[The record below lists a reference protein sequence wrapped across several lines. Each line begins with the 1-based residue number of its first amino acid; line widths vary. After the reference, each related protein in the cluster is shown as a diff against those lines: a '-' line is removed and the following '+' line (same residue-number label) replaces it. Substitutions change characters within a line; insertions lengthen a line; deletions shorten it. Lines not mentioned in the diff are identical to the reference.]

1 MFINCGEEDFNNDAD
16 PLVFYKSFTGAIKFN
31 LMQTVGAVKQKLKT
45 KQCSMLGHDIDV
57 EQSISIEEQICARC
71 GAPGPIAYIQ
81 NLQMQKDAV
90 MEKNGN
96 VVQKSKWVLS

>member
-1 MFINCGEEDFNNDAD
+1 
-16 PLVFYKSFTGAIKFN
+16 
-31 LMQTVGAVKQKLKT
+31 
-45 KQCSMLGHDIDV
+45 MLGHDIDV